1 MKTDFFLAVIRNGV
15 HLPVM
20 ATGYLTMADQA
31 NTLLAAG
38 RADLALLNPVP

>member
-1 MKTDFFLAVIRNGV
+1 
-15 HLPVM
+15 M

-38 RADLALLNPVP
+38 RADLALLNLGPYIGQRLRDHSSVRL